1 MKRSGIARWLLRQSN
16 KHRNPARR
24 GEQSLTEW
32 LLRLPSLLRSTWQ
45 DSFVPILQRL
55 AYPLAS
61 VTAIVLV
68 GMAGY
73 VWLEGWSWFDSLYMT
88 IITLATIGY
97 GETHPLHT
105 SGRVFTLLLIVVGV
119 AVFGFL
125 ISNLTQAVIETGI
138 RSALGRRK
146 LFKDISSL
154 KNHYIL
160 CGAGRVGMR
169 VVDELHRKKV
179 DFVVIER
186 DEIVAEKLL
195 TKGHLVLIGDATDE
209 TVFEGAGV
217 RTARALITTAS
228 SDAENVYITLTAR
241 GMNPNIHIVARAN
254 DQAAERQLLRAGANK
269 VISPVLIGSHRLA
282 QAALSPAVADFLELT
297 TMTETLD
304 LNFEQILIGDHSS
317 LAGVK
322 LKESGI
328 RTEHNAMVVAITP
341 RAGGMIFNP
350 SGDQVLH
357 AGDLLIAIGTHSGL
371 AKLAEIADYHP
382 GQTAKLK

>member
-1 MKRSGIARWLLRQSN
+1 MEPIQRLLAFLRPVWL
-16 KHRNPARR
+16 
-24 GEQSLTEW
+24 
-32 LLRLPSLLRSTWQ
+32 
-45 DSFVPILQRL
+45 DSVLPILERL
-55 AYPLAS
+55 AYPLIS
-61 VTAIVLV
+61 VAAIVVV
-68 GMAGY
+68 GMVGY
-73 VWLEGWSWFDSLYMT
+73 GWLEGWSWFDSLYMT

-97 GETHPLHT
+97 GETHPLT
-105 SGRVFTLLLIVVGV
+105 NAGRAFTLVLIVVGV

-186 DEIVAEKLL
+186 DEHVAEKLL

-209 TVFEGAGV
+209 SVFEGAGV

-254 DQAAERQLLRAGANK
+254 DQAAERQLIRAGANK

-282 QAALSPAVADFLELT
+282 QAALSPAVADFIELT
-297 TMTETLD
+297 TMTENLD
-304 LNFEQILIGDHSS
+304 LNFEQILIGDHSP
-317 LAGVK
+317 LNGLK
-322 LKESGI
+322 LKDSGI
-328 RTEHNAMVVAITP
+328 RSEHSAMIVAITP
-341 RAGGMIFNP
+341 RSGAMVFNP
-350 SGDQVLH
+350 SGEQVLQ

-382 GQTAKLK
+382 GKAAKQN